1 MNRRRLLLAVASL
14 ALGLFL
20 VTRVPSQEVVPG
32 VALAGLPPEL
42 ARLFEEG
49 KEVFEELETP
59 ADGLGPFFNAAG
71 CAECHAHPATGGVAP
86 PGRPELRELRIGRR
100 DARGRF
106 DPMLAQ
112 GGPVL
117 HRQGLGDLPSSE
129 RAGLPSECRSL
140 RGTTT
145 PPPEAEFHS
154 FRLATPI
161 FGGGLVEAIPAEE
174 ILKRVG
180 SAELAPWGISGR
192 PNMQGISV
200 GRFGWKAQHASLF
213 NFAGDAYLTEM
224 GITNPAAP
232 TETGVARG
240 RGVGAAVRACDTV
253 PELEDDGVD
262 ILAFTNFMRFLAPPP
277 RGPITAEVHAGE
289 RVFRRT
295 GCAHCHVPEMQTGP
309 NVVAALDKKPVPLF
323 SDLLLHDIG
332 TGDGIEQ
339 GLARGDEFR
348 TAPLWGLRF
357 RSQYLHDGRTKDLLE
372 AIRLHRGDATRS
384 SEAVRHLDAGER
396 AALVAF
402 LRSL

>member
-1 MNRRRLLLAVASL
+1 M
-14 ALGLFL
+14 
-20 VTRVPSQEVVPG
+20 PG
-32 VALAGLPPEL
+32 AALAGLAPEL
-42 ARLFEEG
+42 TRLFNEG
-49 KEVFEELETP
+49 KEVFEEAETP

-106 DPMLAQ
+106 DPMLAH

-117 HRQGLGDLPSSE
+117 HRLGLGDLTTAE
-129 RAGLPSECRSL
+129 RAGLPAECRHV

-154 FRLATPI
+154 FRQATPL

-180 SAELAPWGISGR
+180 SAELTHWGISGR

-262 ILAFTNFMRFLAPPP
+262 ILAFTNFMRFLAAPP
-277 RGPITAEVHAGE
+277 RGPITAEVQAGE
-289 RVFRRT
+289 KVFRRT
-295 GCAHCHVPEMQTGP
+295 GCALCHVPEMQTGP
-309 NVVAALDKKPVPLF
+309 NAVAALDKQPVPLF
-323 SDLLLHDIG
+323 SDLLLHDVG

-357 RSQYLHDGRTKDLLE
+357 RSQFLHDGRTKDLLD
-372 AIRLHRGDATRS
+372 AIRLHRGEAARS
-384 SEAVRHLDAGER
+384 SDAVRRLDAGER
-396 AALVAF
+396 TALLAF